1 VADRDKEGA
10 SVPFWVHQAIEYLL
24 GAFAF
29 TSLARVEPRSAAL
42 CAGAGAAL
50 LVLPAVS
57 GGRLGVTQLVG
68 PRLHRVLDHL
78 AVPVLATSPWWSGV
92 GWGAGGVW
100 VVEALAIAV
109 LWLARSTAYRRVP
122 EPPADAP
129 SPSSTTPTAS
139 DALAGT
145 ARAAGKL
152 AGTVGR
158 KGPRAAGQAVGRIK
172 RRRSG
177 R

>member
-1 VADRDKEGA
+1 MAEGRDTDAG
-10 SVPFWVHQAIEYLL
+10 VPFGVHQAVEYLL

-29 TSLARVEPRSAAL
+29 MSLARVEPRSAGL
-42 CAGAGAAL
+42 CAGAGAFL

-57 GGRLGVTQLVG
+57 GGRLGVAQLLG
-68 PRLHRVLDHL
+68 PRVHRVLDYV

-100 VVEALAIAV
+100 VVEALAIGL
-109 LWLARSTAYRRVP
+109 LWLARATSYRRRGP
-122 EPPADAP
+122 EPREERP
-129 SPSSTTPTAS
+129 PSSGPSA
-139 DALAGT
+139 ARVAG
-145 ARAAGKL
+145 RV

-158 KGPRAAGQAVGRIK
+158 KGPRAAGIAVGRIK
-172 RRRSG
+172 KRRAG

>member
-1 VADRDKEGA
+1 
-10 SVPFWVHQAIEYLL
+10 VHQAIEYLL
-24 GAFAF
+24 GVFAF
-29 TSLARVEPRSAAL
+29 MSLARVEPRAATL

-50 LVLPAVS
+50 LLLPALS

-68 PRLHRVLDHL
+68 PRLHRVVDYV

-100 VVEALAIAV
+100 VVEALAIAL
-109 LWLARSTAYRRVP
+109 LWLARSTAYRRAAP
-122 EPPADAP
+122 EPPDATSP
-129 SPSSTTPTAS
+129 PSSSSTAAS

-145 ARAAGKL
+145 ARAAGRL

-158 KGPRAAGQAVGRIK
+158 KGPRAAGVAVGRIK
-172 RRRSG
+172 RRRSD